1 MIKQQVLRCLNSR
14 GPVHAH
20 PCSRRL
26 WVNVVGC
33 AAALSAAAAVS
44 VGAPASAEDVT
55 VASAGVGVAAAV
67 GAALTRGVYTP
78 QQSPTSSNREG
89 DIQQQEA
96 VIKKGDAA
104 AADAAQQRSSS
115 NPGIPLPVHPTAPYI
130 IELVLSCMLFA
141 AAAAVAA
148 ASAL

>member
-33 AAALSAAAAVS
+33 AAAISAAAAVS

-67 GAALTRGVYTP
+67 GAA
-78 QQSPTSSNREG
+78 
-89 DIQQQEA
+89 
-96 VIKKGDAA
+96 
-104 AADAAQQRSSS
+104 
-115 NPGIPLPVHPTAPYI
+115 PG
-130 IELVLSCMLFA
+130 S
-141 AAAAVAA
+141 AVASLGTA
-148 ASAL
+148 VHAGLEAKEVE